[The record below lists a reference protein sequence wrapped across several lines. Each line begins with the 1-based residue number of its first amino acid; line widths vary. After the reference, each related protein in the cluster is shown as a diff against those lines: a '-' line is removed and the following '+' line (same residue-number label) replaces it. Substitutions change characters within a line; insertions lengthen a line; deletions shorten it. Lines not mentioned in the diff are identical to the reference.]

1 MAVFWFLATLMTAV
15 ALAFVL
21 VPLLRPRALRGPSEA
36 ESNLAVLRGQ
46 RREIEADV
54 ANGIL
59 PAAARDEALA
69 DLVERAQAD
78 LAAPDDLP
86 KTFAREPWLATAIA
100 VALPAFA
107 FGTYLWLGM
116 PAAADSR
123 LLARG
128 ADRIDDAKIVAMVES
143 LAKKVRDRPDDA
155 TGWALLARS
164 MAALGRFPE
173 ASDAYAHLVKIAP
186 GDPQI
191 LADYADALGMAQ
203 GGTLAG
209 RPAELA
215 KQALAIDPKHRKA
228 LALAGTAAMDAGDY
242 ASALQHWQ
250 ALGAELTLGSEDE
263 LQVRAILDEVRLKA
277 TAAGKPLPA
286 PPKGSAPSVPAA
298 TASISGSVSIAPQV
312 ASRLDGSETLFVF
325 AREEGGP
332 RMPLAVIRGSA
343 RQLPMVFALDD
354 SMAMAPTARIS
365 QAKSVRVEARVSRS
379 GSATP
384 QPGDLA
390 GMSAIVKPGARDVR
404 VVVDKVL
411 P

>member
-1 MAVFWFLATLMTAV
+1 MAVFWILATLMTAV

-21 VPLLRPRALRGPSEA
+21 VPLLRPRPLRGPSEA

-46 RREIEADV
+46 RREIEADI
-54 ANGIL
+54 ANGTL
-59 PAAARDEALA
+59 SAAERDEALA
-69 DLVERAQAD
+69 ELVERAQAD
-78 LAAPDDLP
+78 LAAPDDHP
-86 KTFAREPWLATAIA
+86 GTSAQQPWLAAAIA

-107 FGTYLWLGM
+107 FGTYLALGM

-128 ADRIDDAKIVAMVES
+128 ADRIDDARIVAMVES

-209 RPAELA
+209 HPAELA

-250 ALGAELTLGSEDE
+250 ALGAELTPGSEDE

-277 TAAGKPLPA
+277 AASGKPLAAPA
-286 PPKGSAPSVPAA
+286 KGPAPSVPAA
-298 TASISGSVSIAPQV
+298 ATSISGSVAIAPQV
-312 ASRLDGSETLFVF
+312 ASRIDGSETLFVF

-332 RMPLAVIRGSA
+332 RMPLAVLRGSA

-365 QAKSVRVEARVSRS
+365 QAKSVRVEARISRS
-379 GSATP
+379 GSANP

-390 GMSAIVKPGARDVR
+390 GMSAAVKPGARDVR